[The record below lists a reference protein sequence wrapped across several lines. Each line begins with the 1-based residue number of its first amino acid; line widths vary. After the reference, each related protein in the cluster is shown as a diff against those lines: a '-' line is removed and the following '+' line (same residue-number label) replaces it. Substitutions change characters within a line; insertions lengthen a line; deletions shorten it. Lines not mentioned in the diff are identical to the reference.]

1 MFNALAINA
10 LAGIILMIGL
20 WARLAS
26 TLRTLDEQPAW
37 AKPLRNAI
45 LIAIPR
51 FALGYLLY
59 SGLLDK
65 AQARIVYALLIVMI
79 TVHIPFIFEAFS
91 ALSEQPMAQ
100 LRRFVWGVIPVL
112 GVLIGIFGIDSMEWR
127 EPLWF
132 NARYID
138 GSLAP
143 IGGILSL
150 AVCIAYGGMLWQIK
164 HSATPRLLATRRVI
178 LYTIAIN
185 LAVILH
191 DIMVALQGLNNP
203 YLSIIGVIA
212 FGIGLVLAG
221 EERAQLQID
230 DLRQQTHEAEAQ
242 AEARTSFLS
251 HMSHQVRTPLTEIRG
266 LQYLLQERAEG
277 RAQAELAE
285 ALGTS
290 AEILRTLIDD
300 LLDYESIDAGL
311 LELEEVPFAPRQLHD
326 DLSQFASLLPRSPD
340 LQLQFEYHGSDELFV
355 LGDAARLRQ
364 ILLNLLSNALK
375 FTPQGWVKVNIWASA
390 KNDRAIIKA
399 EISDSGIGISTE
411 RQKKIFDSFI
421 QGESGTSRRYE
432 GSGLGLAISKRLADL
447 LGATLQVDSRPTEG
461 STFVL
466 ELVLP
471 ILTDEAS
478 RAASSRV
485 VEPDVEALNGLH
497 VLVVEDTPTNLLI
510 TRLLL
515 EEMGC
520 HVSTASDG
528 LEALETLQTKAM
540 HIVLMDLQMAPWD
553 GIETTKR
560 IRKAEDYE
568 QLVHQGKIP
577 IIAVTADVSPL
588 ARAASDSAG
597 CDAFLA
603 KPFTRNELMSSL
615 WQQLPRIP
623 QSGLETIRHK
633 TTPPISTSLL
643 LQASHGQQEL
653 AIRKLENFQRE
664 VMDFLKRI
672 QSPGL
677 DSEDAERQATQRWL
691 RIAEELGLSE
701 MQVVLSELLI
711 TLSQPDTSRLESVLE
726 GCWDAHRTLQKR
738 TLQIRQSFETAAYP
752 QGKTQEFPDLPV
764 SIDGGD

>member
-10 LAGIILMIGL
+10 LAGIMLMVGL
-20 WARLAS
+20 WIRLAS
-26 TLRTLDEQPAW
+26 TIKTLDEQPAW

-45 LIAIPR
+45 LIAVPR
-51 FALGYLLY
+51 FALVYLLY

-65 AQARIVYALLIVMI
+65 GQARVVYALLIFMI
-79 TVHIPFIFEAFS
+79 AIHVPFIFEAFS
-91 ALSEQPMAQ
+91 ALSEQPMRR
-100 LRRFVWGVIPVL
+100 LRQFVWVVVPLVGIF
-112 GVLIGIFGIDSMEWR
+112 IGIFGIAGMEWR

-132 NARYID
+132 NAKYID
-138 GSLAP
+138 GRLAP
-143 IGGILSL
+143 IGGMLSF
-150 AVCIAYGGMLWQIK
+150 AVLVAYGGMLWQIK
-164 HSATPRLLATRRVI
+164 NADTPRLLATRRVI

-185 LAVILH
+185 LAVMLH
-191 DIMVALQGLNNP
+191 DIMVAVQGLDNP
-203 YLSIIGVIA
+203 YLSIFGIIA

-230 DLRQQTHEAEAQ
+230 DLRQTTHEAEAQ

-277 RAQAELAE
+277 QTQAELAE

-311 LELEEVPFAPRQLHD
+311 LELEQVPFAPKQLHD
-326 DLSQFASLLPRSPD
+326 DLKQFAGLLPRSPG
-340 LQLQFEYHGSDELFV
+340 LQLGFEYHGPDQLFV
-355 LGDAARLRQ
+355 MGDAARLRQ

-375 FTPQGWVKVNIWASA
+375 FTPHGWVQVTLWASQQDNQA
-390 KNDRAIIKA
+390 TIKA
-399 EISDSGIGISTE
+399 EISDSGIGISPDRKE
-411 RQKKIFDSFI
+411 KIFDSFI
-421 QGESGTSRRYE
+421 QGETGTSRRYE
-432 GSGLGLAISKRLADL
+432 GSGLGLAISKRLANL
-447 LGATLQVDSRPTEG
+447 LGATLQVDSRPKEG
-461 STFVL
+461 STFKL
-466 ELVLP
+466 ELTLP
-471 ILTDEAS
+471 TLNEEATQ
-478 RAASSRV
+478 AATTHTT
-485 VEPDVEALNGLH
+485 EPDAEALRGLQ

-520 HVSTASDG
+520 HVTTASDG
-528 LEALETLQTKAM
+528 IEALEALQTKALQ
-540 HIVLMDLQMAPWD
+540 IVLMDLQMAPWD

-560 IRKAEDYE
+560 VRKAEDYE
-568 QLVHQGKIP
+568 QLGHQGKIP

-588 ARAASDSAG
+588 ARAASKEAG

-603 KPFTRNELMSSL
+603 KPFTRHELMVAL

-623 QSGLETIRHK
+623 QSGFETPRHK

-653 AIRKLENFQRE
+653 AIRRLETFQRQ
-664 VMDFLKRI
+664 VMEFLKQT
-672 QSPGL
+672 QS
-677 DSEDAERQATQRWL
+677 SEVLFDETRQQETKRWL
-691 RIAEELGLSE
+691 RAAEELGLSE
-701 MQVVLSELLI
+701 MQIVLSELLI
-711 TLSQPDTSRLESVLE
+711 TMSQSDPSRLESVLE

-752 QGKTQEFPDLPV
+752 QGKTQEFPDLPIV
-764 SIDGGD
+764 VEEDD